1 MLLNTNNLQTLLR
14 AAALPLM
21 AEGLMMLLAALPAAH
36 FADGTTG
43 DMLCCGL
50 FAMAVGGMVQ
60 LSVPKPAKKPE
71 QRVAYLIVVS
81 LWIVLMLFAALPF
94 LATGATTHFTTACF
108 EAMAGLTTTGVSDF
122 AEVEAL
128 PASIIFW
135 RSVLQWVGGYGI
147 VLLVLAVVP
156 SLGIN
161 KYSLYTAETSS
172 ADNTGKVTAGT
183 ASTIRRTLSVYV
195 LLTVGFF
202 LVLCTMGMQPWDAL
216 NYAFASI
223 STGGAAPY
231 STGYAALPVAQ
242 QGVLAAAMLLGG
254 MNFILLYHL
263 FTLQW
268 RKARGKT
275 DQLRTYVGL
284 AVAAALLVVLMLR
297 GKMGY
302 PWPQAWQEGVL
313 QTISAATT
321 TGAVMADTSQWWTPL
336 PFLLVVLSLCGG
348 MAGST
353 SGGLKTMRVLILWRS
368 VRTLLINRLHPH
380 AVNPVR
386 LNGSPVREAMIRN
399 VMVIFLVYLLAL
411 LAGTAALL
419 LCGVGGRE
427 ALGATVACLTSS
439 GQGLGL
445 CSGLGDYAFM
455 RPAAHWVMVFL
466 MLLGRLE
473 CLTLLVLLLPA
484 FWRK

>member
-1 MLLNTNNLQTLLR
+1 MLLNKNNIQTIVR
-14 AAALPLM
+14 AVSLPLM
-21 AEGLMMLLAALPAAH
+21 AEGIMMLMAALPAWH
-36 FADGTTG
+36 FADGTVSA
-43 DMLCCGL
+43 MLLCGL
-50 FAMAVGGMVQ
+50 FTMAVGGMIQ
-60 LSVPKPAKKPE
+60 LSVPRPEKKPE

-81 LWIVLMLFAALPF
+81 LWLVLMLFAALPF
-94 LATGATTHFTTACF
+94 LTTGATTRFTTACF
-108 EAMAGLTTTGVSDF
+108 EAMSDLTTTGVSDF

-135 RSVLQWVGGYGI
+135 RSILQWVGGYGI

-161 KYSLYTAETSS
+161 KYSLYTAEISS
-172 ADNTGKVTAGT
+172 ADNTGKVTAST
-183 ASTIRRTLSVYV
+183 ADTIRRTLTVYV

-202 LVLCTMGMQPWDAL
+202 MLLCAMGMQPWDAL
-216 NYAFASI
+216 NYAFTTI

-231 STGYAALPVAQ
+231 STGYSALPEAQ
-242 QGVLAAAMLLGG
+242 QGVLAVAMLLGG
-254 MNFILLYHL
+254 INFILLYHL

-268 RKARGKT
+268 SKMRGKT
-275 DQLRTYVGL
+275 DQLRTYLGIM
-284 AVAAALLVVLMLR
+284 AVAALFVVLMLHE
-297 GKMGY
+297 KMEY
-302 PWPQAWQEGVL
+302 SWSQAWRDGVF

-321 TGAVMADTSQWWTPL
+321 TGAVVADVSLWWAPL
-336 PFLLVVLSLCGG
+336 PFLLLLLSLCGG

-353 SGGLKTMRVLILWRS
+353 GGGLKTMRVLILWRS

-386 LNGSPVREAMIRN
+386 LNGSPVRETMIRN

-411 LAGTAALL
+411 AVGTAMLL
-419 LCGVGGRE
+419 LCGIGGQE
-427 ALGATVACLTSS
+427 ALGAAVACLTSS

-445 CSGLGDYAFM
+445 CSGFGDYAFM
-455 RPAAHWVMVFL
+455 SPMAHWVMVFL
-466 MLLGRLE
+466 MLMGRLE
-473 CLTLLVLLLPA
+473 CLTLLIILLPG